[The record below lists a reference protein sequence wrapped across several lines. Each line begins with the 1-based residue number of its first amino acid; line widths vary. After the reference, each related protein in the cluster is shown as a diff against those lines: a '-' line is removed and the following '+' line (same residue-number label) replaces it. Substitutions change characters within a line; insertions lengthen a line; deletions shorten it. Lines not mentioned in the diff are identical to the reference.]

1 MIIFNFIPLIFKDI
15 PYFKQVVIMA
25 TTCDDCGYRTNEVK
39 PGGGI
44 ENQGIKIAVH
54 VSSPEDLN
62 RDILKVIH
70 FHKNCIHIPNSYYNI
85 LLLFSVGN
93 M

>member
-1 MIIFNFIPLIFKDI
+1 MIQIADYYFLFIYIYIYTQIFKNFSIEI

-25 TTCDDCGYRTNEVK
+25 TTCDNCGFRTNEVK

-44 ENQGIKIAVH
+44 ENHGIEITVK

-62 RDILKVIH
+62 RDILKVKVYMIY
-70 FHKNCIHIPNSYYNI
+70 F
-85 LLLFSVGN
+85 
-93 M
+93 

>member
-1 MIIFNFIPLIFKDI
+1 MFWVFLLIFIDI

-44 ENQGIKIAVH
+44 ESQGVKIAVN

-62 RDILKVIH
+62 RDILKVIVI
-70 FHKNCIHIPNSYYNI
+70 NVIRIIYI
-85 LLLFSVGN
+85 
-93 M
+93 

>member
-1 MIIFNFIPLIFKDI
+1 MLHKYFLDI

-25 TTCDDCGYRTNEVK
+25 TCCEECGYRTNEVK

-44 ENQGIKIAVH
+44 EKQGVLITVK

-62 RDILKVIH
+62 RDILKVI
-70 FHKNCIHIPNSYYNI
+70 N
-85 LLLFSVGN
+85 
-93 M
+93 